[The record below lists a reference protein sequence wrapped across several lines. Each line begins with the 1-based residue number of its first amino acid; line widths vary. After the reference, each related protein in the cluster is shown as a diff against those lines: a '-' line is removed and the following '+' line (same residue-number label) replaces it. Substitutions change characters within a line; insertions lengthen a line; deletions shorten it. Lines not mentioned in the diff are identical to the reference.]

1 MEELMRAPTLIAAAT
16 TIGFILACKGEPLA
30 QPRDVSGN
38 YELVYA
44 NNLRVYIDD
53 NLVAEVQA
61 GENAT
66 IEWNGQTFDIEAV
79 CGADGTTCP
88 SEAYWGQIGI
98 EQPWGSE
105 YRLLNF
111 INLDPD
117 RPPLGQRM
125 GGLLEDNGTFGMLAG
140 MDLDGAENCAS
151 IGIGVVE
158 GRFDATNTAL
168 QDGVIA
174 FGWAGGCQFGEVTVG
189 TNVRLETDV
198 TGVRTGPLDLAGLTQ
213 EPPIDENGDEVDDKP
228 DEDAE
233 RQQEEKPA
241 E

>member
-1 MEELMRAPTLIAAAT
+1 MRAITAFAGAA

-38 YELVYA
+38 YEIVYA
-44 NNLRVYIDD
+44 DNLRVYIDD
-53 NLVAEVQA
+53 TLVAEVQA

-66 IEWNGQTFDIEAV
+66 IEWNGETFDVAAV
-79 CGADGTTCP
+79 CGDDGTTCP
-88 SEAYWGQIGI
+88 SEAYWGAIGI

-111 INLDPD
+111 VNLDPA

-125 GGLLEDNGTFGMLAG
+125 GGLLEDDGSFGMLAG
-140 MDLDGAENCAS
+140 LDLDGSESCAS

-158 GRFDATNTAL
+158 GKFDPANTAI
-168 QDGVIA
+168 QEGVIK
-174 FGWAGGCQFGEVTVG
+174 FGWAGGCTFGGVTIG

-198 TGVRTGPLDLAGLTQ
+198 TAVRTGPLDLSGLTP
-213 EPPIDENGDEVDDKP
+213 EPPIDENGEEIDETKP
-228 DEDAE
+228 DPDAE
-233 RQQEEKPA
+233 KQE
-241 E
+241 